1 MRPVKSSTTME
12 RKEKTTHTQPAT
24 LLSPS
29 PQELTGDVMRD
40 PRREKQQQPRQWRHR
55 RFLPFVKIV
64 ISFLRPRVKASHHQ
78 SIYTFRFY

>member
-12 RKEKTTHTQPAT
+12 RKEKTTHTQPA
-24 LLSPS
+24 
-29 PQELTGDVMRD
+29 ELTGDVMRD